1 MLVKP
6 MNKRIL
12 LEQVELEQKQ
22 DSLGFFQVEE
32 KPKSF
37 GDFYRVLDK
46 SDDCAIV
53 VREGQMISAEVV
65 MPLGK
70 INGKNYFI
78 CHENSIIATIEE

>member
-12 LEQVELEQKQ
+12 LEQVELEQKE

-46 SDDCAIV
+46 SDDCAILV
-53 VREGQMISAEVV
+53 EKGDLISAEVV
-65 MPLGK
+65 TPVGK
-70 INGKNYFI
+70 LEGRSYFV
-78 CHENSIIATIEE
+78 CHENSIIACLKE